1 MPTAEN
7 EFAKQKKKKQQQ
19 KRQTFRCAQENCL
32 DFCVAG
38 EILRCFGALG
48 ETVAA
53 CDNNINSQKEN
64 VFVLIFMRA
73 ALLHVVLWAWLPSKQ
88 PASPYAYN
96 KIIMQTKATAKAEQ
110 TDAEQEEESE
120 KERWAGKGARPQP
133 QTSVSAAASAVAAS
147 FY

>member
-1 MPTAEN
+1 MPTAGN

-19 KRQTFRCAQENCL
+19 RQTFRCAQENCL

-73 ALLHVVLWAWLPSKQ
+73 ALLHVVLWAWPPSKQ

-96 KIIMQTKATAKAEQ
+96 KIIMQTKATATAEQ

-120 KERWAGKGARPQP
+120 KERWAGKGARPQS

-147 FY
+147 FN

>member
-1 MPTAEN
+1 MPTAGN
-7 EFAKQKKKKQQQ
+7 EFANLKKKKQQ
-19 KRQTFRCAQENCL
+19 RQTFRCAQENCL

-73 ALLHVVLWAWLPSKQ
+73 ALLHVVLWAWPPSKQ
-88 PASPYAYN
+88 PASPYACN
-96 KIIMQTKATAKAEQ
+96 KIIMQTKATARAE
-110 TDAEQEEESE
+110 
-120 KERWAGKGARPQP
+120 
-133 QTSVSAAASAVAAS
+133 
-147 FY
+147 